1 MFVKSSISS
10 NLFETS
16 KILLI
21 CFSNLYFDDKP
32 DTDLH
37 IYIYV
42 HSYIDMVDSKMHRLY
57 TSK

>member
-10 NLFETS
+10 NLFEKS
-16 KILLI
+16 NILFI

-32 DTDLH
+32 DTDLP

-42 HSYIDMVDSKMHRLY
+42 HSYMDMVDNKIHRLH
-57 TSK
+57 TFK